1 MIIILILSI
10 IKMTNMD
17 DWDYDFSKNYW
28 INNKTHIIN
37 LKHPQYVNECI
48 ECYQDIIEDNNYTIH
63 NENYYCERC
72 NDKRIYLE
80 QFLCDNSEKAQLTK
94 EEEKLQKQYAK
105 ETEAKHKKI
114 EAEEVK
120 RKKEE
125 DKIYKEKQ
133 EEKEE
138 KVAKYNA
145 KYSHN

>member
-1 MIIILILSI
+1 
-10 IKMTNMD
+10 MTNMD
-17 DWDYDFSKNYW
+17 DWDYNELTTQW
-28 INNKTHIIN
+28 INNKNHIVSN
-37 LKHPQYVNECI
+37 KHPMDIGECI
-48 ECYQDIIEDNNYTIH
+48 ECYQRIMENDNYTIH
-63 NENYYCERC
+63 NENYYCEKCTNR
-72 NDKRIYLE
+72 RINLE
-80 QFLCDNSEKAQLTK
+80 QYLCDNSEKAQLTK

-114 EAEEVK
+114 EAEEAK